1 MLEDK
6 IMTKKRFSEAVETL
20 VAKEDMSYID
30 AMTYFVEYR
39 KLDFRNV
46 PKLMTDSLKQK
57 VEAEAKRNNLL
68 REKKGNTLPV

>member
-68 REKKGNTLPV
+68 L